1 MLSKTSFLNVFKQNL
16 LVTPTQ
22 GQWQAM
28 QLLSDFVNKVSSEN
42 ELFILSGYAG
52 TGKTTL
58 VSALVNTLI
67 QNKKKCVLLAP
78 TGRAAKVFANYSSQ
92 KAYTIHKHI
101 YRVKRKQ
108 NMLTFTRRKNKF
120 SDVIFLVDEVSM
132 LSANSQTQDTFT
144 RQNLLDDLIEYVYEG
159 ENCKLLFIG
168 DDAQLPPVHAMES
181 PALDAEFLKQ
191 SYNVEISQWQL
202 TEVIRQ
208 SLHSGVLYNAT
219 LLRKKIEEESLRF
232 PLFSKRLF
240 PDFNRLS
247 GEDLEEKLN
256 DLYGKYETEEIV
268 IITRS
273 NKRAYSYNREIR
285 NRIFYRE
292 NRVTTGDYLMVVKN
306 NYYWIDDISE
316 IGFIANGDIIEI
328 LSIQAIRSLHGF
340 TFADATIRLC
350 DYPNSTPI
358 DVKLILES
366 LESEEASLPYEQ
378 NNLLYQ
384 SVAEDYKDIASA
396 RARYMNIRNDPFL
409 NAIQVKFAYAL
420 TCHKTQGGQWKV
432 VLLDAGYF
440 EENRVDKE
448 FLRWLYTAVTRTT
461 EKIYLINF
469 HDNLFGNDN
478 EKDFE

>member
-108 NMLTFTRRKNKF
+108 NMLTFTRRKNKL

-132 LSANSQTQDTFT
+132 LSANSQTQDAFT
-144 RQNLLDDLIEYVYEG
+144 RQNLLNDLIEYVYEG

-181 PALDAEFLKQ
+181 PALDAKFLKQ

-358 DVKLILES
+358 DVKLILE
-366 LESEEASLPYEQ
+366 
-378 NNLLYQ
+378 
-384 SVAEDYKDIASA
+384 
-396 RARYMNIRNDPFL
+396 
-409 NAIQVKFAYAL
+409 
-420 TCHKTQGGQWKV
+420 
-432 VLLDAGYF
+432 
-440 EENRVDKE
+440 
-448 FLRWLYTAVTRTT
+448 
-461 EKIYLINF
+461 
-469 HDNLFGNDN
+469 
-478 EKDFE
+478 

>member
-191 SYNVEISQWQL
+191 SYNVEIS
-202 TEVIRQ
+202 
-208 SLHSGVLYNAT
+208 
-219 LLRKKIEEESLRF
+219 
-232 PLFSKRLF
+232 
-240 PDFNRLS
+240 
-247 GEDLEEKLN
+247 
-256 DLYGKYETEEIV
+256 
-268 IITRS
+268 
-273 NKRAYSYNREIR
+273 
-285 NRIFYRE
+285 
-292 NRVTTGDYLMVVKN
+292 
-306 NYYWIDDISE
+306 
-316 IGFIANGDIIEI
+316 
-328 LSIQAIRSLHGF
+328 HG
-340 TFADATIRLC
+340 
-350 DYPNSTPI
+350 N
-358 DVKLILES
+358 
-366 LESEEASLPYEQ
+366 
-378 NNLLYQ
+378 
-384 SVAEDYKDIASA
+384 
-396 RARYMNIRNDPFL
+396 
-409 NAIQVKFAYAL
+409 
-420 TCHKTQGGQWKV
+420 
-432 VLLDAGYF
+432 
-440 EENRVDKE
+440 
-448 FLRWLYTAVTRTT
+448 
-461 EKIYLINF
+461 
-469 HDNLFGNDN
+469 
-478 EKDFE
+478 

>member
-1 MLSKTSFLNVFKQNL
+1 
-16 LVTPTQ
+16 
-22 GQWQAM
+22 
-28 QLLSDFVNKVSSEN
+28 
-42 ELFILSGYAG
+42 
-52 TGKTTL
+52 
-58 VSALVNTLI
+58 
-67 QNKKKCVLLAP
+67 
-78 TGRAAKVFANYSSQ
+78 
-92 KAYTIHKHI
+92 
-101 YRVKRKQ
+101 
-108 NMLTFTRRKNKF
+108 
-120 SDVIFLVDEVSM
+120 
-132 LSANSQTQDTFT
+132 
-144 RQNLLDDLIEYVYEG
+144 
-159 ENCKLLFIG
+159 
-168 DDAQLPPVHAMES
+168 MES